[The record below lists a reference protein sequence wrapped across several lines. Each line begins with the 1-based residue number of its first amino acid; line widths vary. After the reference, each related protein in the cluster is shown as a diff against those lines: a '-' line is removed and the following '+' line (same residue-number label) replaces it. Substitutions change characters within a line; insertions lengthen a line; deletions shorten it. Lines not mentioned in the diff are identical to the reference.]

1 MIVPLLFGLVGSAI
15 LISLGVWQMQR
26 LTWKEAVLAD
36 IEARIIAAPVAIPAM
51 PDPVVDK
58 YLPVTARGEITGDE
72 VHVLVSQKQIGAGY
86 RIIAAF
92 ELLDGRRVLLDR
104 GFVKVQ
110 QKKAMRPTGMSQVVG
125 NLHWPDEKGSSIPE
139 PDLKAEIW
147 FARDVPALAAH
158 LNTEPV
164 LIIAR
169 NVDLADDPV
178 APLPVDSASIPNDH
192 LQYALTWFSLALI
205 WMVMTLAFLW
215 RARGVQKGS

>member
-1 MIVPLLFGLVGSAI
+1 MGSAI

-26 LTWKEAVLAD
+26 LTWKEAILAD
-36 IEARIIAAPVAIPAM
+36 IETRITAAPVAIPAM
-51 PDPVVDK
+51 PDPVADK

>member
-26 LTWKEAVLAD
+26 LTWKEAILAD